1 MKDGLRNGGLC
12 REGSGGMDK
21 RDRQHQP
28 LRFRLAIMLAAALIL
43 SACAS
48 SGSADDAGTAEAGD
62 AVVVEEVNPNI
73 GPTSDEL
80 NTIAVTELFGPST
93 AALSVVVGGQQM
105 VDGVTI
111 PGGGPVQQSSGSGFA
126 IELNDGTFIV
136 TNFHVVEATLEP
148 GTSNV
153 RDDASITAA
162 FGQDGVLEV
171 ALDVIGVNPSFDLA
185 LLEATGG
192 DSLPVVTPIPISDS
206 EEVVIG
212 QKTIAIG
219 NPFGLGAT
227 VTTGIVSSTETF
239 IQSIGGVDIPTIQTD
254 AAINPGNSGGALL
267 NSSGELIGV
276 NTAIFAPGATAAS
289 AGIGFAVPSN
299 LLVESLVNLE
309 GGGVSMLSD
318 TRPAFGAQLGN
329 IAGLPPTIRAEAGL
343 PDSGIAVLDVNP
355 DGAAAAAGLRVPDFI
370 DIGGIP
376 IPVNPDII
384 LALNGEPLETADEL
398 TEAISF
404 DSQLGDQITITILRD
419 GEELDLTVSLT

>member
-1 MKDGLRNGGLC
+1 MAFVTAG
-12 REGSGGMDK
+12 
-21 RDRQHQP
+21 
-28 LRFRLAIMLAAALIL
+28 ALLL

-48 SGSADDAGTAEAGD
+48 ATTSDTSADASDGST
-62 AVVVEEVNPNI
+62 EVSTDIDSNL

-80 NTIAVTELFGPST
+80 NTIAVAERFGPST

-126 IELNDGTFIV
+126 IELDGEWFIV

-148 GTSNV
+148 GTSNL
-153 RDDASITAA
+153 RGDASITAA
-162 FGQDGVLEV
+162 FGEDGVIET

-192 DSLPVVTPIPISDS
+192 DTIPVVTPIPISDS
-206 EEVVIG
+206 DQVVIG

-227 VTTGIVSSTETF
+227 VTTGIISSTETF

-267 NSSGELIGV
+267 NSSGELIGI
-276 NTAIFAPGATAAS
+276 NTAIFAPGDAAAS

-299 LLVESLVNLE
+299 LLVESLVELE
-309 GGGVSMLSD
+309 DGGVTMLAD

-329 IAGLPPTIRAEAGL
+329 IAGLPPEIRAEAGL

-355 DGAAAAAGLRVPDFI
+355 DGAAAAAGLRVPEFI
-370 DIGGIP
+370 NIGGIP
-376 IPVNPDII
+376 IPVDPDII
-384 LALNGEPLETADEL
+384 LALNGEPLADADQL
-398 TEAISF
+398 TEAITF
-404 DSQLGDQITITILRD
+404 DEDLGDEITLTILRD
-419 GEELDLTVSLT
+419 GEELDVVVSLT